1 MRRVIT
7 SEVRKLRAT
16 PTMWWLLLGAVL
28 LGVGGTAAA
37 LAFAQTGN
45 QALDSDATIRGA
57 LHSSGSGSGSGSGAM
72 LVIRRDPVALGW
84 QASDACDLDGTR

>member
-1 MRRVIT
+1 MRRLIT

-57 LHSSGSGSGSGSGAM
+57 LHSSGSGSGSGAM
-72 LVIRRDPVALGW
+72 LVIGRDPVALGW
-84 QASDACDLDGTR
+84 QASGACDLDGTR